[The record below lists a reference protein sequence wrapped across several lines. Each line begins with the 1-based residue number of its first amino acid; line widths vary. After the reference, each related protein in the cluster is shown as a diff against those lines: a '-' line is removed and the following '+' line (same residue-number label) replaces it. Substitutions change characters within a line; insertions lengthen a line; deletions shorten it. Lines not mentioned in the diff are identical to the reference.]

1 MMQATS
7 SGCQNRIHL
16 SPFAESFHV
25 CVSLKGTSPSSL
37 FDPTA
42 QGLERA
48 GLSPWE
54 SPREL

>member
-7 SGCQNRIHL
+7 SGCQDRIHL
-16 SPFAESFHV
+16 SSFTESLD
-25 CVSLKGTSPSSL
+25 VSVSSMGTSPSSL
-37 FDPTA
+37 LDPTA
-42 QGLERA
+42 QGFERA